1 MRPTKPCAR
10 CTRDLLPN
18 CEHLANTYDRAML
31 KGQTDQDLIEYAL
44 NRILA
49 LDRDNGNKAEGA
61 PASRIYKSRN
71 TRTSDAMA
79 GRCGHPS
86 HPQSLMPRRCIRNKG
101 HEGEHK
107 W

>member
-1 MRPTKPCAR
+1 MPRPTKPCAR
-10 CTRDLLPN
+10 CTRHLLPN

-31 KGQTDQDLIEYAL
+31 KGQTEQDLIEYAL

-71 TRTSDAMA
+71 TKTSDAMA
-79 GRCGHPS
+79 GRCGAQQGFGPKK
-86 HPQSLMPRRCIRNKG
+86 CYRNAG
-101 HEGEHK
+101 HEGGHK

>member
-10 CTRDLLPN
+10 CTRHILPN
-18 CEHLANTYDRAML
+18 CEHLANTYDREML
-31 KGQTDQDLIEYAL
+31 KGHSEQDLIEYAL

-49 LDRDNGNKAEGA
+49 LDRDNGNKAEGT

-71 TRTSDAMA
+71 TKTSEALA
-79 GRCGHPS
+79 GRCGVKRGPGL
-86 HPQSLMPRRCIRNKG
+86 PTGCYRNAG